1 MIGMP
6 LTTEWQLCLM
16 NMTGRLPARPCRHWT
31 HVMNHCKKV
40 DRPGIPFWPEHP
52 HEALARLLE
61 NPGKLLKPNRCFDAV
76 TRHCL
81 AIIGITV
88 E

>member
-1 MIGMP
+1 
-6 LTTEWQLCLM
+6 
-16 NMTGRLPARPCRHWT
+16 
-31 HVMNHCKKV
+31 MNHCKKV